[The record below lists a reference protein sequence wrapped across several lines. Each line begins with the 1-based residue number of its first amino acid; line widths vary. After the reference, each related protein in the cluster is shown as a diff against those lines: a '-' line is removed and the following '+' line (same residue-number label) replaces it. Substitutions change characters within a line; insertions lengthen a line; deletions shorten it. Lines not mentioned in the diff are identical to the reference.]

1 MDPITVEEGEG
12 YTLPEC
18 GFTAPEGKQFKA
30 WSVDGREL
38 AAGETI
44 TVNGNV
50 KITAVWENVSSS
62 DTPKTDT
69 PKTDTSKTDTP
80 KTGDFSNFSLW
91 GTIMGTSVLLAA
103 IILMQYKRR
112 YR

>member
-1 MDPITVEEGEG
+1 M
-12 YTLPEC
+12 
-18 GFTAPEGKQFKA
+18 
-30 WSVDGREL
+30 
-38 AAGETI
+38 
-44 TVNGNV
+44 

-69 PKTDTSKTDTP
+69 PKTDTPKTDTPKTDTPKTDTP

>member
-1 MDPITVEEGEG
+1 MASVTVKAGES
-12 YTLPEC
+12 YTLPAC

-30 WSVDGREL
+30 WSVNGKEL
-38 AAGETI
+38 AAGEKI

-62 DTPKTDT
+62 DTLKTDT
-69 PKTDTSKTDTP
+69 PKTDTP
-80 KTGDFSNFSLW
+80 KTGDFSNFILW